1 MIDLDKLVNYAIS
14 DSTRLS
20 EKALK
25 IEGMSSRYVRNL
37 LNKCVSSVPNCKYLE
52 IGTWKGSTLYSALY
66 KNNPL
71 YALAIDNFCSFGG
84 RSVKQHF
91 LNTMADIGVNYDF
104 IDQDCFTIDTSK
116 IDHKFNVYFYD
127 GEHDFKDQE
136 MALTYYYD
144 LLDDVFVYICDDYNP
159 THVQEGTKSGISKCN
174 LDIIDQ
180 KTLFSS
186 RNGDTSSWW
195 NGIYLSILRKNK

>member
-1 MIDLDKLVNYAIS
+1 MIDLDELVNYATS
-14 DSTRLS
+14 GSTRLS

-37 LNKCVSSVPNCKYLE
+37 LNRCISCVPNCKYLE

-84 RSVKQHF
+84 RSVKEHF
-91 LNTMADIGVNYDF
+91 LNHMQDIGVNYEF
-104 IDQDCFTIDTSK
+104 IDQDCFTVDLSK
-116 IDHKFNVYFYD
+116 IEHKFNVYFYD
-127 GEHDFKDQE
+127 GEHYEKDQE

-144 LLDDVFVYICDDYNP
+144 VLDDTFIFICDDYNEK
-159 THVQEGTKSGISKCN
+159 HVQNGTKNGLEKCN
-174 LDIIDQ
+174 FKIIDERN
-180 KTLFSS
+180 LFSS
-186 RNGDTSSWW
+186 HNGDITSWW
-195 NGIYLSILRKNK
+195 NGLYVAILQKA